1 MVGNSGSLAAPGHSL
16 KPRVQDRF
24 GGRHERRAS
33 LFAAFADGV
42 HVGADGE
49 GHVLAG
55 ESGELGDPQSGLD
68 GEREHGVIA
77 SSGPGGQVAGVQQRV
92 DLGVGEV
99 GDEVAFGSF
108 GWDGEHALDGAGVF
122 GVVQREVAE
131 QGVDGGQ
138 AVVAGGGAVV
148 AVAFEVI
155 QERGDQRRVELG
167 DVQGGG
173 RVAEAFRGEGQQEP
187 EGEFV
192 GADGVRAGGPL
203 ADQPVGEE
211 GLQRGGE
218 RGHRRPPYRVCSRSA
233 ASPISSGDADR
244 YQ

>member
-1 MVGNSGSLAAPGHSL
+1 M
-16 KPRVQDRF
+16 
-24 GGRHERRAS
+24 
-33 LFAAFADGV
+33 
-42 HVGADGE
+42 
-49 GHVLAG
+49 
-55 ESGELGDPQSGLD
+55 
-68 GEREHGVIA
+68 
-77 SSGPGGQVAGVQQRV
+77 
-92 DLGVGEV
+92 
-99 GDEVAFGSF
+99 
-108 GWDGEHALDGAGVF
+108 F

-131 QGVDGGQ
+131 QGVDRGQ
-138 AVVAGGGAVV
+138 PVVAGGGAVV

-155 QERGDQRRVELG
+155 EERGDQRRVELG

-173 RVAEAFRGEGQQEP
+173 RLAEAFGGEGQQQP
-187 EGEFV
+187 EGELV

-218 RGHRRPPYRVCSRSA
+218 RGHRRAPYRVCSRWA